1 MNAKAIGIGEFG
13 CVVINA
19 TEEVNNISI
28 MLVTMIRFFMICF
41 VTFITGFYEHFPC
54 LNGLVF
60 TSSANKKRNFKCF
73 LIIFSFQWLEKIKKW
88 RKNIRK
94 SGTAIQP
101 I

>member
-41 VTFITGFYEHFPC
+41 VTFITGFYEHF
-54 LNGLVF
+54 
-60 TSSANKKRNFKCF
+60 SMFKW
-73 LIIFSFQWLEKIKKW
+73 FSFHFFCQ
-88 RKNIRK
+88 
-94 SGTAIQP
+94 
-101 I
+101 